1 MGHIGGIT
9 ITLYDQVLIGAD
21 DMNAP
26 VYEEKPVQVGNV
38 LYAPVEA
45 QEVLDTTDL
54 KGRKL
59 VIQLAIPK
67 GDSHKWEDRDIE
79 IDGKRFHTIGPV
91 SEGIDKLIPLDW
103 NKKIKAESY
112 E

>member
-1 MGHIGGIT
+1 MGAIGGIT
-9 ITLYDQVLIGAD
+9 ITLYDKVLIGTD

-26 VYEEKPVQVGNV
+26 IYEEQAIQVNNV
-38 LYAPVEA
+38 LYAPAEA

-59 VIQLAIPK
+59 VYQLAIPK
-67 GDSHKWEDRDIE
+67 GDDHEWEDRDIE
-79 IDGKRFHTIGPV
+79 IEGRRFHTIGPV
-91 SEGIDKLIPLDW
+91 SKGIDKLIPLDW